1 MNSRRRGEDLL
12 PRLAPVA
19 RSVARPR
26 SSWRQGGGREAGLG
40 LILRGTAIFESLL
53 PSLLRGL
60 RVLPVLEMLGI
71 AVLVYLLGR

>member
-19 RSVARPR
+19 RNVPRPR
-26 SSWRQGGGREAGLG
+26 PNARQDRVREVATD
-40 LILRGTAIFESLL
+40 LIRRGSAILLRVSMA
-53 PSLLRGL
+53 LLRGF